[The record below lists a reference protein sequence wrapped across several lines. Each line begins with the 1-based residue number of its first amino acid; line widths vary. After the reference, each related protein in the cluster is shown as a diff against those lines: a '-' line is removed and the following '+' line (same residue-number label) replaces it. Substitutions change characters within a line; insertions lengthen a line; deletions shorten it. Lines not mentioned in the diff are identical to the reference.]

1 MFKKL
6 VEMNVNENI
15 KVLHIDRGGGYLS
28 KHSTNKKKIQN
39 K

>member
-1 MFKKL
+1 ML
-6 VEMNVNENI
+6 VEMNVDENI

-28 KHSTNKKKIQN
+28 KRSTNKKKIQN